1 MAEEGFLA
9 AKISPWSFLLRGGEL
24 MCTALLPIA
33 TSNYSCKIVTI
44 QILQL
49 GSRHRLLRHCPTAPN
64 KM

>member
-9 AKISPWSFLLRGGEL
+9 TKTSPWSFLLRGGEL

-49 GSRHRLLRHCPTAPN
+49 GS
-64 KM
+64 